1 MTDYTAQMKSKGLD
15 ATGVTEEIARDLY
28 NRLGSHMMFIVEGRV
43 DARTEGTDGSHKVQ
57 LTLTMVEPATD
68 DTLDDHLREL
78 ARTLHFNRAIDTD
91 QPMLDGGDGINPK
104 VGDVIA
110 AGHRHRPH
118 PFLPVDAADDNGI
131 CDVCGLIDAA
141 GVHSTQDFLP
151 DVDDDEDSS
160 EEPYVDTEG
169 DFDDYD
175 ADPEHQ
181 GPHAYDAGPDDAC
194 QCGRPF
200 EADIHVVGQAGPEPT
215 VVEVLAA
222 KQRAEERQLNAVPD
236 PFTPTAS

>member
-1 MTDYTAQMKSKGLD
+1 MTDYTAQLKAKGLD

-43 DARTEGTDGSHKVQ
+43 DSRTEGTDGAHKVQ

-131 CDVCGLIDAA
+131 CDVCGLVDNA

-151 DVDDDEDSS
+151 DVDDEADTDDPDADEQDD
-160 EEPYVDTEG
+160 EEPADET
-169 DFDDYD
+169 DDPWS
-175 ADPEHQ
+175 APEH
-181 GPHAYDAGPDDAC
+181 A
-194 QCGRPF
+194 
-200 EADIHVVGQAGPEPT
+200 GQAGPEPT

-222 KQRAEERQLNAVPD
+222 KKRAEERQLNTVPD
-236 PFTPTAS
+236 PFTPTVA